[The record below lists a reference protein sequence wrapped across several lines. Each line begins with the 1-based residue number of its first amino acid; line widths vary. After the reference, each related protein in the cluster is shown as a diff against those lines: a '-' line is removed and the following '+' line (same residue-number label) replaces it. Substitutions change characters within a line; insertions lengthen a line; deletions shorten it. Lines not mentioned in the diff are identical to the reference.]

1 MEDMTDSLK
10 QFIESRLQE
19 ATRAQALY
27 PDRYYI
33 ASGLISKLT
42 PEQMGRLSRISPFG
56 DNMSISKKDFKW

>member
-1 MEDMTDSLK
+1 MEDMIDSLK

-42 PEQMGRLSRISPFG
+42 SEQMDRLSKISPSG
-56 DNMSISKKDFKW
+56 GSPSISKKDFKW